1 LLAKNIQRRN
11 IMGMGTWLAFGLG
24 AAVGDSGADVLTKR
38 YFVHLSPY
46 GMALV
51 RLLGAVPFLALVGLY
66 LSLPSLTPPFWLI
79 VATMLPLE
87 AAAMVLYMRALR
99 ICHLSLCVPFLAFT
113 PVFLIFTG
121 WLVLGES
128 LNRWGIAGTIMI
140 ALGSYILGLGLDGN
154 GKVGFLSP
162 LKALAAERGA
172 RYMLIVAALYS
183 CTAAL
188 YKSAI
193 LHSAPAFFGVMYP
206 LAFTGLM
213 VTAYPWNRV
222 QLRPTLRAHG
232 GRWLVLGFCFALSC
246 LSLAGGMELAPAA
259 YMVAVKRLSLLLSVL
274 MGGLWLQERPF
285 LPRII
290 GAGLMC
296 AGVGLIALRG

>member
-1 LLAKNIQRRN
+1 
-11 IMGMGTWLAFGLG
+11 MGMGLWLPLGLG

-38 YFVHLSPY
+38 YLMHLSPY

-51 RLLGAVPFLALVGLY
+51 RLLAGVPFLALAGLW
-66 LSLPSLTPPFWLI
+66 LSLPTLTYPFWFIL
-79 VATMLPLE
+79 AGMLPLE
-87 AAAMVLYMRALR
+87 AVAIILYMRALQ
-99 ICHLSLCVPFLAFT
+99 ICHLSLCIPLLAFT

-128 LNRWGIAGTIMI
+128 LNRWGVLGTLMI
-140 ALGSYILGLGLDGN
+140 ALGSYILGLGLGR
-154 GKVGFLSP
+154 GKSGFLAP
-162 LKALAAERGA
+162 LKALAQERGA
-172 RYMLIVAALYS
+172 RLMLLVAALYS

-193 LHSAPAFFGVMYP
+193 LHSSPLFFGVMYP
-206 LAFTGLM
+206 LVFTGLM
-213 VTAYPWNRV
+213 LTAYPWNRV
-222 QLRPTLRAHG
+222 RIKPTLQVSR
-232 GRWLVLGFCFALSC
+232 GRWLLLGFCFALSS
-246 LSLAGGMELAPAA
+246 LSLAAGMKLAPAA
-259 YMVAVKRLSLLLSVL
+259 YIIAVKRLSLLMSVL
-274 MGGLWLQERPF
+274 MGGLWLKERPF

>member
-1 LLAKNIQRRN
+1 
-11 IMGMGTWLAFGLG
+11 MSMGTWLALGLG
-24 AAVGDSGADVLTKR
+24 AALGDSGADVLTKR

-51 RLLGAVPFLALVGLY
+51 RLLGGVPFLVLVGLF
-66 LSLPSLTPPFWLI
+66 LSLPPLTPPFWVI
-79 VATMLPLE
+79 VASMLPLE
-87 AAAMVLYMRALR
+87 AAALLLYMRALR
-99 ICHLSLCVPFLAFT
+99 TCHLSLCVPFLAFT

-128 LNRWGIAGTIMI
+128 LNRWGVMGTMMI
-140 ALGSYILGLGLDGN
+140 ALGSYILGLGVDGEA
-154 GKVGFLSP
+154 KTGFLAP
-162 LKALAAERGA
+162 LKALAQEQGA
-172 RYMLIVAALYS
+172 RLMLMVAGIYA

-188 YKSAI
+188 FKLAI
-193 LHSAPAFFGVMYP
+193 LHSGPAFFGVMYP

-222 QLRPTLRAHG
+222 RLQPTLRAHG
-232 GRWLVLGFCFALSC
+232 GRWLILGFCFALSC
-246 LSLAGGMELAPAA
+246 ISLAGGMELAPAA

-274 MGGLWLQERPF
+274 MGGLWLKERPF
-285 LPRII
+285 LPRIV